1 MLPPLSLVISKGCLN
16 GGIRIVDE
24 NSKDLCS
31 SISDQ
36 IHGLVGMAHAS
47 GNNRIHYPETTPDV
61 LLPNQFSVFRVNR
74 N

>member
-1 MLPPLSLVISKGCLN
+1 LEQCDEDQLDPIVLVDFHFMLPPLSHVISKGCLN

-36 IHGLVGMAHAS
+36 IHGLVGMAH
-47 GNNRIHYPETTPDV
+47 G
-61 LLPNQFSVFRVNR
+61 
-74 N
+74 